1 MRPTGYAPAVQL
13 ANRRVFR
20 ESEHRDDYT
29 GMGSTV
35 VAALIDD
42 SWVITMLA
50 RDPEADAASLAIHPM
65 RHVLTNAIGAREETE
80 VEIGERVLVDGEVLL
95 LCSDGLHGG
104 LNDET
109 LAGIMGSGVEVAAAA
124 QQLRDA
130 TLDRRRER
138 QYHGV
143 AVETD
148 RMTEHDDDVT
158 LPLRKPPSAP
168 AKRLGRYELLDRL
181 GKGGMGIVY
190 RARDTKLDRPVA
202 VKMLLGDLEGDDE
215 TREGFIRE
223 ARAAGE
229 LNHPNIIKVYDFG
242 EDGGHAFII
251 MELLEGANLNE
262 FLKEPAEP
270 RARPQ
275 SCRS

>member
-1 MRPTGYAPAVQL
+1 MLTSHGVTHTGHARKTNEDILLVDLDLGLFLVADGMGGPTGGEVAARLTADTVHSFVARSRDGGKCTWPFGIDPGSSFAANRLRTAVQP

-42 SWVITMLA
+42 SWVTTMLA

-65 RHVLTNAIGAREETE
+65 RHVLTNEIGAREETE

-130 TLDRRRER
+130 TLDRGGNDNITALLLRRT
-138 QYHGV
+138 
-143 AVETD
+143 A
-148 RMTEHDDDVT
+148 
-158 LPLRKPPSAP
+158 
-168 AKRLGRYELLDRL
+168 
-181 GKGGMGIVY
+181 
-190 RARDTKLDRPVA
+190 
-202 VKMLLGDLEGDDE
+202 
-215 TREGFIRE
+215 
-223 ARAAGE
+223 
-229 LNHPNIIKVYDFG
+229 
-242 EDGGHAFII
+242 
-251 MELLEGANLNE
+251 
-262 FLKEPAEP
+262 
-270 RARPQ
+270 
-275 SCRS
+275 

>member
-1 MRPTGYAPAVQL
+1 MLTSHGVTHTGHARKTNEDILLVDLDLGLFLVADGMGGPTGGEVAVRLTADTVHSFVARSRDGGKCTWPFGIDPGSSFAANRLRTAVQL

-42 SWVITMLA
+42 SWVTTMLA

-65 RHVLTNAIGAREETE
+65 RHVLINAIGAREETE
-80 VEIGERVLVDGEVLL
+80 MEIGERVLVDGEVLL

-130 TLDRRRER
+130 TLDRGGNDNITALLLRRT
-138 QYHGV
+138 
-143 AVETD
+143 A
-148 RMTEHDDDVT
+148 
-158 LPLRKPPSAP
+158 
-168 AKRLGRYELLDRL
+168 
-181 GKGGMGIVY
+181 
-190 RARDTKLDRPVA
+190 
-202 VKMLLGDLEGDDE
+202 
-215 TREGFIRE
+215 
-223 ARAAGE
+223 
-229 LNHPNIIKVYDFG
+229 
-242 EDGGHAFII
+242 
-251 MELLEGANLNE
+251 
-262 FLKEPAEP
+262 
-270 RARPQ
+270 
-275 SCRS
+275 

>member
-1 MRPTGYAPAVQL
+1 MLTSHGVTHTGHARKTNEDILLVDLDLGLFLVADGMGGPTGGEVAARLTADTVHSFVARSRDGGKCTWPFGIDPGSSFAANRLRTAVQL

-42 SWVITMLA
+42 SWVTTMLA

-130 TLDRRRER
+130 TLDRGGNDNITALLLRRT
-138 QYHGV
+138 
-143 AVETD
+143 A
-148 RMTEHDDDVT
+148 
-158 LPLRKPPSAP
+158 
-168 AKRLGRYELLDRL
+168 
-181 GKGGMGIVY
+181 
-190 RARDTKLDRPVA
+190 
-202 VKMLLGDLEGDDE
+202 
-215 TREGFIRE
+215 
-223 ARAAGE
+223 
-229 LNHPNIIKVYDFG
+229 
-242 EDGGHAFII
+242 
-251 MELLEGANLNE
+251 
-262 FLKEPAEP
+262 
-270 RARPQ
+270 
-275 SCRS
+275 

>member
-1 MRPTGYAPAVQL
+1 MLTSHGVTHTGHARKTNEDILLVVLDLGLFLVADGMGGPTGGEVAVRLTADTVHSSVARSRDGGKCTWPCGIDPGSSFAANRLRTAVQL

-42 SWVITMLA
+42 GRMAFAGVGDSRVYAYAVAGLTQLTTDDSWVTTMLA

-109 LAGIMGSGVEVAAAA
+109 LASIMGSGVEVAAAA
-124 QQLRDA
+124 QQLREA
-130 TLDRRRER
+130 TLDRGENDNITALLLRRT
-138 QYHGV
+138 
-143 AVETD
+143 A
-148 RMTEHDDDVT
+148 
-158 LPLRKPPSAP
+158 
-168 AKRLGRYELLDRL
+168 
-181 GKGGMGIVY
+181 
-190 RARDTKLDRPVA
+190 
-202 VKMLLGDLEGDDE
+202 
-215 TREGFIRE
+215 
-223 ARAAGE
+223 
-229 LNHPNIIKVYDFG
+229 
-242 EDGGHAFII
+242 
-251 MELLEGANLNE
+251 
-262 FLKEPAEP
+262 
-270 RARPQ
+270 
-275 SCRS
+275 

>member
-1 MRPTGYAPAVQL
+1 MLTSHGVTHTGHARKTNEDILLVDLDLWLFLVADGMGGPTGGEVAAPLTADTVHSLVARSRDGGKCTWPFGIDPGSSFAANRLRTAVQL

-130 TLDRRRER
+130 TLDRGGNDNITALLLRRT
-138 QYHGV
+138 
-143 AVETD
+143 A
-148 RMTEHDDDVT
+148 
-158 LPLRKPPSAP
+158 
-168 AKRLGRYELLDRL
+168 
-181 GKGGMGIVY
+181 
-190 RARDTKLDRPVA
+190 
-202 VKMLLGDLEGDDE
+202 
-215 TREGFIRE
+215 
-223 ARAAGE
+223 
-229 LNHPNIIKVYDFG
+229 
-242 EDGGHAFII
+242 
-251 MELLEGANLNE
+251 
-262 FLKEPAEP
+262 
-270 RARPQ
+270 
-275 SCRS
+275 

>member
-1 MRPTGYAPAVQL
+1 MLTSHGVTHTGHARKTNEDILLVDLDLGLFLVADGMGGPTGGEVAARLTADTVHSFVARSRDRGKCTWPFGIDPGSSFAANRLRTAVQL

-42 SWVITMLA
+42 SWVTTMLA

-65 RHVLTNAIGAREETE
+65 RHVLINAIGAREETE

-130 TLDRRRER
+130 TLDRGGNDNITALLLRRT
-138 QYHGV
+138 
-143 AVETD
+143 A
-148 RMTEHDDDVT
+148 
-158 LPLRKPPSAP
+158 
-168 AKRLGRYELLDRL
+168 
-181 GKGGMGIVY
+181 
-190 RARDTKLDRPVA
+190 
-202 VKMLLGDLEGDDE
+202 
-215 TREGFIRE
+215 
-223 ARAAGE
+223 
-229 LNHPNIIKVYDFG
+229 
-242 EDGGHAFII
+242 
-251 MELLEGANLNE
+251 
-262 FLKEPAEP
+262 
-270 RARPQ
+270 
-275 SCRS
+275 

>member
-1 MRPTGYAPAVQL
+1 MLTSHGVTHTGHARKTNEDILLVDLDLGLFLVADGMGGPTGGEVAAPLTADTVHSLVARSRDGGKCTWPFGIDPGSSFAANRLRTAVQL

-130 TLDRRRER
+130 TLDRGGNDNITALLLRRT
-138 QYHGV
+138 
-143 AVETD
+143 A
-148 RMTEHDDDVT
+148 
-158 LPLRKPPSAP
+158 
-168 AKRLGRYELLDRL
+168 
-181 GKGGMGIVY
+181 
-190 RARDTKLDRPVA
+190 
-202 VKMLLGDLEGDDE
+202 
-215 TREGFIRE
+215 
-223 ARAAGE
+223 
-229 LNHPNIIKVYDFG
+229 
-242 EDGGHAFII
+242 
-251 MELLEGANLNE
+251 
-262 FLKEPAEP
+262 
-270 RARPQ
+270 
-275 SCRS
+275 

>member
-1 MRPTGYAPAVQL
+1 VADGMGGPTGGEVAARLTADTVHSFVARSRDGGKCTWPFGIDPGSSFAANRLRTAVQL

-42 SWVITMLA
+42 SWVTTMLA

-65 RHVLTNAIGAREETE
+65 RHVLINAIGAREETE

-130 TLDRRRER
+130 TLDRGGNDNITALLLRRT
-138 QYHGV
+138 
-143 AVETD
+143 A
-148 RMTEHDDDVT
+148 
-158 LPLRKPPSAP
+158 
-168 AKRLGRYELLDRL
+168 
-181 GKGGMGIVY
+181 
-190 RARDTKLDRPVA
+190 
-202 VKMLLGDLEGDDE
+202 
-215 TREGFIRE
+215 
-223 ARAAGE
+223 
-229 LNHPNIIKVYDFG
+229 
-242 EDGGHAFII
+242 
-251 MELLEGANLNE
+251 
-262 FLKEPAEP
+262 
-270 RARPQ
+270 
-275 SCRS
+275 